1 VAKAQSTLEC
11 SVVGAG
17 LIGLATAFELAQ
29 AGARVRVYD
38 RAEPARA
45 ASWAGAGMLAPHTEN
60 IEDDVLRAQCIES
73 LAMYPAFVE
82 RVTAASGVDARL
94 RLDGIVT
101 AFFDEP
107 HAQEAMRRADAL
119 RATGIA
125 CEFLGRDATLLAEP
139 FLGKH
144 VLGALVVSHEGYVD
158 NRRLG
163 RALVAACE
171 SVGVTIAS
179 GVRDLAVECDDRRV
193 LGVRTDRGFAPA
205 SHVIVAAGS
214 LSALVPGIPV
224 RNLPKVTPVKGQML
238 ALGVPDGFVRH
249 TTWIPGAYLVP
260 REDGR
265 LLVGATVEH
274 VGFDERVTAHGIRQ
288 LLDAALSAAPSLSDF
303 AVTETWAGLRPGTE
317 DGRPVVGESDIK
329 GLVYATGHYR
339 NGILLTPWTAR
350 AVTQLVAK
358 A

>member
-1 VAKAQSTLEC
+1 MNSSADVA
-11 SVVGAG
+11 VVGAG
-17 LIGLATAFELAQ
+17 LIGLAAAFELAQ
-29 AGARVRVYD
+29 AGAHVRVYD

-60 IEDDVLRAQCIES
+60 IEDDILRAQCVES

-82 RVTAASGVDARL
+82 RVRAASGVDPRL

-101 AFFDEP
+101 TFFDDERA
-107 HAQEAMRRADAL
+107 HKAKARADAL
-119 RATGIA
+119 RAMDVA
-125 CEFLGRDATLLAEP
+125 CELLDRDATLRTEP

-163 RALVAACE
+163 RALIAACE

-205 SHVIVAAGS
+205 THVIVAAGS
-214 LSALVPGIPV
+214 MSALVPGIPE
-224 RNLPKVTPVKGQML
+224 RSLPKVTPVKGQML
-238 ALGVPDGFVRH
+238 ALGVPVGFVRH
-249 TTWIPGAYLVP
+249 TTWVPGAYLVP

-265 LLVGATVEH
+265 LLVGATAEH
-274 VGFDERVTAHGIRQ
+274 VGFDERVTAFGIRK
-288 LLDAALSAAPSLSDF
+288 LLDAALTAAPSLSDF
-303 AVTETWAGLRPGTE
+303 SVTETWAGLRPATE
-317 DGRPVVGESDIK
+317 DGRPIVGASDID
-329 GLVYATGHYR
+329 GLIFATGHYR

-350 AVTQLVAK
+350 AVTQMVAK